1 MYKRTVH
8 YVLVQAFS
16 SSRYACIYIPVM
28 RCVLSDDERA
38 YAFLR
43 VETGDEMSKRQKFAL
58 IVWVGPQVS
67 ALKKAKMSTEKA
79 FVKQVFVVGIS
90 PSLKIIG

>member
-1 MYKRTVH
+1 MNETYLWLFL
-8 YVLVQAFS
+8 YS
-16 SSRYACIYIPVM
+16 ISE
-28 RCVLSDDERA
+28 DERV

-67 ALKKAKMSTEKA
+67 AMKKAKMSTEKA
-79 FVKQVFVVGIS
+79 FVKQVFLVSI
-90 PSLKIIG
+90 LNI